1 MNGKDSDL
9 TMEMLA
15 RGVTRA
21 ASGAA
26 KDIEAEE
33 ESASIPIWG
42 SGFAP
47 IITKFKTW
55 QVKSTFNLQA
65 PYWLNEPNQPTSG
78 AHLSTITVCSHNP

>member
-1 MNGKDSDL
+1 L

-33 ESASIPIWG
+33 ESASMFSSDLGLWVC
-42 SGFAP
+42 ADNY
-47 IITKFKTW
+47 
-55 QVKSTFNLQA
+55 QVQDMASQVNF
-65 PYWLNEPNQPTSG
+65 
-78 AHLSTITVCSHNP
+78 

>member
-26 KDIEAEE
+26 KDIDAEQNV
-33 ESASIPIWG
+33 IIFLGLRPIWLG
-42 SGFAP
+42 VP
-47 IITKFKTW
+47 II
-55 QVKSTFNLQA
+55 
-65 PYWLNEPNQPTSG
+65 
-78 AHLSTITVCSHNP
+78 

>member
-33 ESASIPIWG
+33 ESASMFSSDLGLWVC
-42 SGFAP
+42 
-47 IITKFKTW
+47 TDNY
-55 QVKSTFNLQA
+55 QVQDKASQVNF
-65 PYWLNEPNQPTSG
+65 
-78 AHLSTITVCSHNP
+78 

>member
-26 KDIEAEE
+26 KDIEAEVV
-33 ESASIPIWG
+33 SASIL
-42 SGFAP
+42 FR
-47 IITKFKTW
+47 
-55 QVKSTFNLQA
+55 
-65 PYWLNEPNQPTSG
+65 SG
-78 AHLSTITVCSHNP
+78 ALGFCTDNYQVQDKASQVNF

>member
-33 ESASIPIWG
+33 ESASM
-42 SGFAP
+42 F
-47 IITKFKTW
+47 F
-55 QVKSTFNLQA
+55 FR
-65 PYWLNEPNQPTSG
+65 SG
-78 AHLSTITVCSHNP
+78 ALGLLR

>member
-33 ESASIPIWG
+33 ESDSIFLPIWG
-42 SGFAP
+42 SGFAR
-47 IITKFKTW
+47 
-55 QVKSTFNLQA
+55 
-65 PYWLNEPNQPTSG
+65 
-78 AHLSTITVCSHNP
+78 

>member
-42 SGFAP
+42 SG
-47 IITKFKTW
+47 
-55 QVKSTFNLQA
+55 
-65 PYWLNEPNQPTSG
+65 
-78 AHLSTITVCSHNP
+78 

>member
-26 KDIEAEE
+26 KDIDAEQNDN
-33 ESASIPIWG
+33 IFLGLRLIW
-42 SGFAP
+42 
-47 IITKFKTW
+47 
-55 QVKSTFNLQA
+55 
-65 PYWLNEPNQPTSG
+65 
-78 AHLSTITVCSHNP
+78 VCR

>member
-42 SGFAP
+42 LWVCADNY
-47 IITKFKTW
+47 
-55 QVKSTFNLQA
+55 QVQDMASQVNF
-65 PYWLNEPNQPTSG
+65 
-78 AHLSTITVCSHNP
+78 

>member
-26 KDIEAEE
+26 KDIDAEQI
-33 ESASIPIWG
+33 ASIFLGLRPIW
-42 SGFAP
+42 
-47 IITKFKTW
+47 
-55 QVKSTFNLQA
+55 
-65 PYWLNEPNQPTSG
+65 
-78 AHLSTITVCSHNP
+78 VCR